1 MLPRILHLR
10 NGSLPYQHS
19 RKLHFSH
26 VKDFIKLL
34 RRIEYL
40 LMKLQL
46 LVESQIYSFQGYVV
60 YFIMNV
66 STQKQMDFNVG

>member
-1 MLPRILHLR
+1 MGVFRINIR
-10 NGSLPYQHS
+10 ES
-19 RKLHFSH
+19 
-26 VKDFIKLL
+26 FIFRMWKILL
-34 RRIEYL
+34 NNNISRRIEYF

-46 LVESQIYSFQGYVV
+46 LVESQIYSFRGYVV